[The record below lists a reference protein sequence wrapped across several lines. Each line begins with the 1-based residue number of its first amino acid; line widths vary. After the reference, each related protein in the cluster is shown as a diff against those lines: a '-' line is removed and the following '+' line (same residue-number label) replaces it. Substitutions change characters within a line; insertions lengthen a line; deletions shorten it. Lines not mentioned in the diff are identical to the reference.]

1 MYSQRLESIRQ
12 MSETDYKEVIK
23 RVIQDPL
30 AYFKLLKIQ
39 EFGTGA
45 MVPFDLNP
53 AQMIVHAVAERQL
66 KEQNMVRCVILKARR
81 MGLSTYVQGRLFYKA
96 ATRKNKNVY
105 IVTHSKQATST
116 MFRMAR
122 RFEENLPEIIK
133 PEMKYAGK
141 QEMVWSQ
148 LGSQYGLA
156 TVGGKDV
163 RGDKI
168 DLLHSSEVAFWGE
181 SGEDYLL
188 GVLNSVVQGYETEVF
203 LESTANGVGGIFYD
217 RFWDAYSNP
226 GSGWEAIFL
235 PWYIFEEYK
244 KPFKDEEQKEKFIES
259 LGLDPIYGGEEEEKL
274 LGVETEFD
282 VGDGK
287 KLEFEITLEH
297 LHWRRETIRINC
309 NGDIDQFRQ
318 EYPTTAREAFI
329 TTGRGVFSKEALL
342 EFQYEA
348 ERRMRTHNPRKYRVP
363 VKVKKDDGGWSHRLE
378 EDLSGE
384 LTVWNKPIPGR
395 EYRIGVDVSEGI
407 EVGRDTD
414 YSVAVVLDAQQL
426 TEVATLRTRIDP
438 DLLAFQL
445 VTIGRWY
452 NEAML
457 CVESNNHG
465 LVTLKFLQEMYNYPN
480 IYFDRVLDE
489 RSNRAT
495 RKIGFKTSI
504 KSKPVL
510 IDNLKELIREKEIDI
525 STPVIIDELMTFVY
539 QSNGRTAAQ
548 SGSHDD
554 CVMALALAAFCVKL
568 YPPSVE
574 SMRYTQYQKGG
585 WNLHVPL

>member
-1 MYSQRLESIRQ
+1 
-12 MSETDYKEVIK
+12 MSEQYEEVIK
-23 RVIQDPL
+23 RVLNDPL

-45 MVPFDLNP
+45 MVPFALNP
-53 AQMIVHAVAERQL
+53 AQRIVHAVAERQL
-66 KEQNMVRCVILKARR
+66 KEHNMVRCVILKARR
-81 MGLSTYVQGRLFYKA
+81 MGLSTYVQGRLFYRA

-122 RFEENLPEIIK
+122 RFEENLPELIK
-133 PEMKYAGK
+133 PEMKYSGK
-141 QEMVWSQ
+141 QEMVWSK

-168 DLLHSSEVAFWGE
+168 DLLHCSEVAFWGE
-181 SGEDYLL
+181 SGEEYLL
-188 GVLNSVVQGYETEVF
+188 GVLNSVVQGYGTEVF

-235 PWYIFEEYK
+235 PWYIFEEYQ
-244 KPFKDEEQKEKFIES
+244 KPFKDEEEKEKFIEE
-259 LGLDPIYGGEEEEKL
+259 LGQNPIYGGEEEEKL
-274 LGVETEFD
+274 LEVETEFD
-282 VGDGK
+282 VGNGE
-287 KLEFEITLEH
+287 KLEFYITPEH
-297 LHWRRETIRINC
+297 LNWRRETIRINC

-329 TTGRGVFSKEALL
+329 TTGRGVFAKDSLL
-342 EFQYEA
+342 EMQYDS
-348 ERRMRTHNPRKYRVP
+348 ERKMRTWNHKNYRVP
-363 VKVKKDDGGWSHRLE
+363 VKVKKPEGGWSFRLE
-378 EDLSGE
+378 EEPNGE
-384 LTVWNKPIPGR
+384 LIVWNKPIAGR

-414 YSVAVVLDAQQL
+414 YSVAVVMDAQHMH
-426 TEVATLRTRIDP
+426 EVATLRTRIDP
-438 DLLAFQL
+438 DLLAYQL

-465 LVTLKFLQEMYNYPN
+465 LVTLKFLQEFYNYPN
-480 IYFDRVLDE
+480 IYFDKVLDE

-504 KSKPVL
+504 KSKPVI
-510 IDNLKELIREKEIDI
+510 IDTLKELIREKEIQVN
-525 STPVIIDELMTFVY
+525 TPVVIDELMTFVY
-539 QSNGRTAAQ
+539 QPNGRTAAQ

-554 CVMALALAAFCVKL
+554 CVMALALSAFCVKL
-568 YPPSVE
+568 FPASIE
-574 SMRYTQYQKGG
+574 SERYRYGARDN